1 MDLEPRPDP
10 TKFVE
15 EATRIELT
23 IDPIETPDDYI
34 EDATTIVL
42 TPDAEPPAGTPAY
55 EAARQS
61 LEGHLATFISSVTT
75 EAHSLDLGKATV
87 AEFLVTARS
96 ILDRYVAHETASDA
110 PTGIAGGLT
119 PGRILANTFV
129 IRTQLAAGGMGEIYR
144 VRHRDL
150 KTDHAIKVLRPQYR
164 NDDKIAQMF
173 EEEARLL
180 LRVHHDA
187 VVGCNAL
194 LRDTDGRQMIL
205 MELIEGQSLSQ
216 RLRKAPLGQ
225 GDLLRLIERIGGG
238 LQALHR
244 VGIVHQDLS
253 PDNILL
259 PDDDLTRAKIID
271 FGVARSLRVTGTEVG
286 IDFAGKYSFA
296 APEQVGLHGGKISP
310 ASDIYAFGL
319 TLLAAARGEKQPMG
333 QTSEEAAAARQ
344 RIPSLE
350 RVPDR
355 IRPMLSRMLE
365 PDPRRRTSSV
375 ERLLAEAE
383 QAAAL
388 GHTQPQR
395 GLRQRLPTWL
405 GGRRQ

>member
-1 MDLEPRPDP
+1 MGLEPGPEASQ
-10 TKFVE
+10 FEE
-15 EATRIELT
+15 EATRVELT
-23 IDPIETPDDYI
+23 PEATDFL

-42 TPDAEPPAGTPAY
+42 TPDAAPSAEPAAPPY
-55 EAARQS
+55 ETARQS
-61 LEGHLATFISSVTT
+61 LESHLATFISSVTS
-75 EAHSLDLGKATV
+75 EARSLDLGKATV
-87 AEFLVTARS
+87 AELLVTARS
-96 ILDRYVAHETASDA
+96 ILDRYVAREAVGAGEASG
-110 PTGIAGGLT
+110 TRSLT

-129 IRTQLAAGGMGEIYR
+129 IRTLLATGGMGEIYR

-150 KTDHAIKVLRPQYR
+150 KTDHAIKVLRPEYR

-180 LRVHHDA
+180 LRVRHDA

-205 MELIEGQSLSQ
+205 LELIEGPSLSQ
-216 RLRKAPLGQ
+216 RMRRAPLGQ

-238 LQALHR
+238 LGALHQA
-244 VGIVHQDLS
+244 GIVHQDLS

-296 APEQVGLHGGKISP
+296 APEQVGLYGGKIGP

-333 QTSEEAAAARQ
+333 QTNEEAAAAR
-344 RIPSLE
+344 RKVPSLE

-365 PDPRRRTSSV
+365 PDPRRRTASV
-375 ERLLAEAE
+375 DRLLAEAE
-383 QAAAL
+383 QAATL
-388 GHTQPQR
+388 GHAPVNR
-395 GLRQRLPTWL
+395 GLRQYLPAWL
-405 GGRRQ
+405 GGGR